1 MKEYMI
7 PISNRIASEI
17 KRTGLT
23 QEQVGKALGVSHH
36 AVSRWCCA
44 HKGISVKH
52 LMQLCLLLDCSA
64 DYILFGGRIDGPI
77 H

>member
-1 MKEYMI
+1 MKECMI
-7 PISNRIASEI
+7 PIGDRIAREI

-23 QEQVGKALGVSHH
+23 QEQVGKALGVSHQ

-44 HKGISVKH
+44 NKGISVKD